1 MLEARATQIVA
12 GARHYYKNTLLV
24 KREEMLGR
32 MQRARIFDP
41 LYVAGTPVTEADVDA
56 LAAFRLTKK
65 PELAAL
71 LPKIK
76 GEMAKYNKLA
86 STIKPRSE
94 RLDKETG
101 KGTFNL
107 LA

>member
-1 MLEARATQIVA
+1 MADNSE
-12 GARHYYKNTLLV
+12 LLQQAQFL
-24 KREEMLGR
+24 KKL
-32 MQRARIFDP
+32 FDDGFI
-41 LYVAGTPVTEADVDA
+41 AQDA